1 MSDQTNGQG
10 ETFYLGEEFVRAAI
24 EEGLDAA
31 LDRMRARVMAATG
44 EADAATLR
52 VFAVIAEEGIAH
64 YRGELLVEPGAIS
77 GGGSPAWRAS
87 AASAGHRGLI
97 ARPTGAAHLARSL
110 NKHHPLRGNK
120 PGPELRHDHRPLE
133 R

>member
-52 VFAVIAEEGIAH
+52 VFAVLAEEGIAH
-64 YRGELLVEPGAIS
+64 YWGELLVKRARFLAGARQPGEPVPRLPVIVDS
-77 GGGSPAWRAS
+77 
-87 AASAGHRGLI
+87 
-97 ARPTGAAHLARSL
+97 
-110 NKHHPLRGNK
+110 
-120 PGPELRHDHRPLE
+120 
-133 R
+133 

>member
-64 YRGELLVEPGAIS
+64 YRGELLVERARFLAGARRPGEPVPRLPVIVDS
-77 GGGSPAWRAS
+77 
-87 AASAGHRGLI
+87 
-97 ARPTGAAHLARSL
+97 
-110 NKHHPLRGNK
+110 
-120 PGPELRHDHRPLE
+120 
-133 R
+133 